1 MTKEELKAIFI
12 EEATEII
19 EKLDIDII
27 NYEENPEDK
36 ELLHELFRGV
46 HTLKGSANS
55 FGFTRLGAF
64 VHLFEDMLDHYR
76 DSDICVPADVIDIF
90 FNAVDVIKETM
101 WLEVDGNSSIP
112 ENYESTLEA
121 IKQLLLNKNTDCEIN
136 IPVEPLEDLASEF
149 SDVSDVDTQ
158 VEPQVEDK
166 VEPQVEDTMEAKVE
180 EPLSEPEIQNDSVP
194 LGAEVAVGKNLYK
207 VILKLD
213 NDIYHRGYDH
223 GRFFQ
228 LLSEKGTILQSNWT
242 LPRIPSVDK
251 FDAEVSYWGS
261 VELFLQSEED
271 YDSIEEVFLFV
282 EPEEY
287 EIILENPLASEE
299 ETVIEEPVKTQD
311 IVLDQ
316 VVSSTSEEKAP
327 IEEIK
332 EEVKKSTKKKSED
345 VKKPVKTA
353 GDSHKDEK
361 KSFVKIDT
369 QKLDELF
376 DSVGEMVI
384 AQNFVAE
391 NNEIIKLNSPEL
403 TRTIDDLSKITRLI
417 QSRVMSLRMVPVHD
431 TFDKMK
437 RVVRDASKKV
447 GKDIEFKIE
456 GEETEVDKT
465 MVDSLSDPL
474 IHIVRNAIDHG
485 IEASAEER
493 IAAGKDPKGQVHLRA
508 YHKGGN
514 IAIEMR
520 DDGRGI
526 NKEKVYA
533 KALERGIISEDDEL
547 SDQQIYGLIMQ
558 AGFSTADQISDIS
571 GRGVGLDVVRSSIEK
586 LQGKVEIDSTVGEG
600 SVFTILLPLTLAI
613 IDGMIVKS
621 AGDMFIVPTL
631 SVVES
636 FIPQKDIVH
645 TARGKG
651 EFVDLRGEM
660 IPVVRLNEV
669 LSINDSRPLIWEST
683 LLCVESED
691 GKYALL
697 IDDLVGRQQV
707 VIKTLGKAL
716 SKLRGV
722 SGGAIMGNGDIAL
735 ILNIE
740 DLVSHT
746 NKSI

>member
-19 EKLDIDII
+19 EKLDVDII
-27 NYEENPEDK
+27 NYEEDPQNK

-64 VHLFEDMLDHYR
+64 VHLFEDVLDHYR
-76 DSDICVPADVIDIF
+76 DNNASVPPHVIDVF
-90 FNAVDVIKETM
+90 LNAVDVIKATM
-101 WLEVDGNSSIP
+101 WLEVDGSDSVP
-112 ENYESTLEA
+112 ENYESTLES
-121 IKQLLLNKNTDCEIN
+121 IKRLLQEKD
-136 IPVEPLEDLASEF
+136 PLAPEAAELPEVDLASEF
-149 SDVSDVDTQ
+149 SFD
-158 VEPQVEDK
+158 
-166 VEPQVEDTMEAKVE
+166 EA
-180 EPLSEPEIQNDSVP
+180 PAAAEPEALAPPV
-194 LGAEVAVGKNLYK
+194 AEAGKKLYR
-207 VILKLD
+207 IELTFD
-213 NDIYHRGYDH
+213 TDIYHRGYDH

-228 LLSEKGTILQSNWT
+228 LLSEKGKILESRWEFPAVPALEAFDPETNYWNRVELYLQSDET
-242 LPRIPSVDK
+242 
-251 FDAEVSYWGS
+251 A
-261 VELFLQSEED
+261 
-271 YDSIEEVFLFV
+271 DSIDEIFLFV

-287 EIILENPLASEE
+287 KI
-299 ETVIEEPVKTQD
+299 T
-311 IVLDQ
+311 
-316 VVSSTSEEKAP
+316 
-327 IEEIK
+327 
-332 EEVKKSTKKKSED
+332 EVKGQPAQTPAAAPVAAPETPPVTVAAAQPAPQKAEPKAAPKSAPKASAD
-345 VKKPVKTA
+345 A
-353 GDSHKDEK
+353 AHKDDK
-361 KSFVKIDT
+361 RSFVKIDT

-391 NNEIIKLNSPEL
+391 NEEIAKLNSPTL
-403 TRTIDDLSKITRLI
+403 SRTIEDLSKITRLI
-417 QSRVMSLRMVPVHD
+417 QNRVMALRMVPVHD
-431 TFDKMK
+431 TFEKMK

-447 GKDIEFKIE
+447 GKEIEFTIE

-485 IEASAEER
+485 IEATEAER
-493 IAAGKDPKGQVHLRA
+493 IAAGKSVKGHVLLRA

-514 IAIEMR
+514 IAIEVR

-526 NKEKVYA
+526 NRDKVYV
-533 KALERGIISEDDEL
+533 KALERGIIGPDDEL
-547 SDQQIYGLIMQ
+547 SDQQVYGLIMQ

-586 LQGKVEIDSTVGEG
+586 LQGKIEIDSKVGRG

-631 SVVES
+631 SVIES
-636 FIPQKDIVH
+636 FIPKREIVH
-645 TARGKG
+645 TARGQG

-660 IPVVRLNEV
+660 LPVVRLNEV
-669 LSINDSRPLIWEST
+669 LAISKERPAIWEST
-683 LLCVESED
+683 LLCLESEG

-697 IDDLVGRQQV
+697 IDELIGRQQV
-707 VIKTLGKAL
+707 VIKSLGKAL
-716 SKLRGV
+716 SRLRGI

-740 DLVSHT
+740 DLQITFDKRV
-746 NKSI
+746 

>member
-1 MTKEELKAIFI
+1 MTKEELRAIFI

-19 EKLDIDII
+19 EKLDVDII
-27 NYEENPEDK
+27 NYEENPENK
-36 ELLHELFRGV
+36 ELLNELFRGV

-76 DSDICVPADVIDIF
+76 DSDICVPTNVIDIF
-90 FNAVDVIKETM
+90 FNGVDVIKETM
-101 WLEVDGNSSIP
+101 WLEVAGDESIP
-112 ENYESTLEA
+112 ANYETTLEA
-121 IKQLLLNKNTDCEIN
+121 MKQLLLNRNTDCNVEIEKSDE
-136 IPVEPLEDLASEF
+136 PVADLASEF
-149 SDVSDVDTQ
+149 ADVSIDVF
-158 VEPQVEDK
+158 ESK
-166 VEPQVEDTMEAKVE
+166 VESDKIEEDNKS
-180 EPLSEPEIQNDSVP
+180 LCKSDSD
-194 LGAEVAVGKNLYK
+194 EQNLYK
-207 VILKLD
+207 IILKLD
-213 NDIYHRGYDH
+213 NDIYRRGYDH

-228 LLSEKGTILQSNWT
+228 LLSEKGNIVKSNW
-242 LPRIPSVDK
+242 LIPDVPDIETY
-251 FDAEVSYWGS
+251 DPEVSYWNEVEIYLCSTESEDS
-261 VELFLQSEED
+261 V
-271 YDSIEEVFLFV
+271 EEVFLFV

-287 EIILENPLASEE
+287 TIKLIEDEQDSSISKDTQELQELKPDIQKQESSEE
-299 ETVIEEPVKTQD
+299 KVEVKPVIEEKISPA
-311 IVLDQ
+311 
-316 VVSSTSEEKAP
+316 VSSVSEPKKVEKNAQSAADMQ
-327 IEEIK
+327 K
-332 EEVKKSTKKKSED
+332 Q
-345 VKKPVKTA
+345 
-353 GDSHKDEK
+353 EK
-361 KSFVKIDT
+361 RSFVKIDT

-391 NNEIIKLNSPEL
+391 NDEIIKLNSPTL

-417 QSRVMSLRMVPVHD
+417 QNRVMALRMVPVHD

-447 GKDIEFKIE
+447 NKEIEFTTD

-474 IHIVRNAIDHG
+474 IHIMRNAIDHG
-485 IEASAEER
+485 IEDSAEDR
-493 IAAGKDPKGQVHLRA
+493 IAAGKSAKGHVQLRA

-514 IAIEMR
+514 IAIEVR

-526 NKEKVYA
+526 NREKVYS
-533 KALERGIISEDDEL
+533 KALERGIISENDEL
-547 SDQQIYGLIMQ
+547 SDQQVFALIMQ
-558 AGFSTADQISDIS
+558 AGFSTADVISDIS

-586 LQGKVEIDSTVGEG
+586 LQGKVEIDSKVGEG

-613 IDGMIVKS
+613 IDGMIVES

-631 SVVES
+631 SVIES

-660 IPVVRLNEV
+660 IPVIRLNEV
-669 LSINDSRPLIWEST
+669 LGINHERPVIWEST
-683 LLCVESED
+683 LLCVESEE

-697 IDDLVGRQQV
+697 IDDLIGRQQV

-716 SKLRGV
+716 AKLRGV

-735 ILNIE
+735 ILNID
-740 DLVSHT
+740 DLFKHNVQVD
-746 NKSI
+746 